1 MKPLKQWT
9 HCKSEIFI
17 RIEEP
22 NEQMETQSSKYLP
35 EKQDGHIS
43 VSLSSSHFQKNR
55 QSTTSIYL
63 LCHLYHLLLPIA
75 SHSPFSFS
83 TQPSATIVT
92 STVIYQLRS
101 TLIVSISSPK
111 ETEQCFHSKLGHL
124 DLTIVISFFR
134 SIWCS
139 LLCSSGA

>member
-43 VSLSSSHFQKNR
+43 VSLSSSHFDRPFIPSLSPSPSNCL
-55 QSTTSIYL
+55 SFSIL
-63 LCHLYHLLLPIA
+63 L
-75 SHSPFSFS
+75 S

-92 STVIYQLRS
+92 STIIYQLRS

-111 ETEQCFHSKLGHL
+111 ETEQCFHNKLGHL
-124 DLTIVISFFR
+124 DLTILISFFR
-134 SIWCS
+134 SNWCS